1 MYTSLFSIFDCVLDL
16 RYQSRRIHD
25 LLAANFGA
33 MAYAG
38 PVPSLRGHLSFEVR
52 ECQGDVWEIV
62 DTDNNA
68 TPVAGPGDLLFH
80 LEQKIVVAL
89 QKARPDL
96 YFLHSAVVER
106 YGKGYLLVAE
116 SGRGKSTTTWLL
128 LHHGFKYITDELAAI
143 DLQTMRVYGY
153 PHALCLKHEPS
164 APYAAPDTVLNLED
178 SLRIPV
184 HGLPA
189 AVGYAQPRS
198 IGAIFVV
205 DYQPGRLVPA
215 IKPLSGAEASAWIY
229 LNALNALSH
238 PVRGLDAALRI
249 ATAAPC
255 FALSPGG
262 FDATADLLNDRVSMP
277 HVWFGERPPTILLG
291 SL

>member
-1 MYTSLFSIFDCVLDL
+1 MYTLLFSIFDCVLDF

-33 MAYAG
+33 MAYEG
-38 PVPSLRGHLSFEVR
+38 PVQSPRSHLSFEVR
-52 ECQGDVWEIV
+52 ECQGDAWAIV
-62 DTDNNA
+62 DPDDNA
-68 TPVAGPGDLLFH
+68 TLVAGSGDLLFH

-89 QKARPDL
+89 QKARPEL

-106 YGKGYLLVAE
+106 DGKGYLFVAE

-128 LHHGFKYITDELAAI
+128 LHHGFTYITDELAGI
-143 DLQTMRVYGY
+143 DLDTLRVYGY
-153 PHALCLKHEPS
+153 PHALCLKHAPP
-164 APYAAPDTVLNLED
+164 APYAVPDTVLNLEG

-189 AVGYAQPRS
+189 AVGYMQPRC
-198 IGAIFVV
+198 IAAIFVV
-205 DYQPGRLVPA
+205 HYQPGRLVPA

-262 FDATADLLNDRVSMP
+262 FSATADLLNDRVSKIA
-277 HVWFGERPPTILLG
+277 W
-291 SL
+291 